1 MQKVNHERVQKLI
14 AGLATFGANGE
25 GRGITRLAYTKEDFA
40 AQDWLLEQVEDLR
53 LTIRQDAVGNTFLR
67 REGAA
72 SELAPVAMGSHLDTV
87 LQGGAYDG
95 MAGVVSALEAL
106 YMLQDEVLQ
115 RSVEVIIF
123 RSEESSR
130 FGYGTMGSKF
140 IAGTTSVEKITAV
153 EKKNAVPFKQ
163 ALKIAGFDPDRAQE
177 AQQQPGCYKC
187 FLELH
192 IEQGNILD
200 EAQEQIG
207 IVHNIAAPTRMK
219 IIIEGVAAHSGAT
232 PMNLRKDAL
241 VAGAKMI
248 LAIEKAAAAELAH
261 STVGTVGVV
270 EVEPS
275 SVNIVPGRVVL
286 WVDVRGVE
294 VASIQRTLH
303 SIAEAE
309 QNIAESNKVIIT
321 EELITA
327 DTPVPLSEALAQD
340 FDKICAAKEL
350 KYRHMNS
357 GAGHDAMNMAGLCP
371 TSMLFIP
378 CKEGISHNPRESA
391 KLEDICVGVEVLAA
405 MVKEQAQ

>member
-1 MQKVNHERVQKLI
+1 MQKASYERIKKLI
-14 AGLATFGANGE
+14 EGLAAFGANGQ
-25 GRGITRLAYTKEDFA
+25 GKGITRLAYTKEDFA
-40 AQDWLLEQVEDLR
+40 AQKWLLEQVSALQLSVSE
-53 LTIRQDAVGNTFLR
+53 DAVGNTFLCR
-67 REGAA
+67 QG
-72 SELAPVAMGSHLDTV
+72 LNPNLPPVAMGSHLDTV
-87 LQGGAYDG
+87 IQGGAYDG

-106 YMLQDEVLQ
+106 YVLQDEVLQ
-115 RSVEVIIF
+115 RSVEVIVF

-140 IAGTTSVEKITAV
+140 IAGTTSVEKITSV
-153 EKKNAVPFKQ
+153 EKKNIVPFKQ
-163 ALKIAGFDPDRAQE
+163 ALQEAGFDPARAQE
-177 AQQQPGCYKC
+177 AKKAPGCYKC

-270 EVEPS
+270 EVEPA

-294 VASIQRTLH
+294 VASIKRTLH

-309 QNIAESNKVIIT
+309 QSIAESNKVTIK

-327 DTPVPLSEALAQD
+327 DTPVPLSEELAHN
-340 FDKICAAKEL
+340 FDEICAVKQL

-357 GAGHDAMNMAGLCP
+357 GAGHDAMNMATLCP

-391 KLEDICVGVEVLAA
+391 KIEDICVGVEVLAE
-405 MVKEQAQ
+405 MVKLQAQ